1 MTDLASGTDIGQLI
15 RSGRSVDLRRHIPAN
30 RDDFVRWYQDPEI
43 AVLLRHDLRPL
54 TSIQA
59 RGYFDS
65 IVLPASARNTC
76 WAIHERESDR
86 LIGSTAVTDIDESAA
101 TSKFRIVIGEKS
113 DWSKGYGSE
122 ATLLVAAEAVS
133 RLGLRKIRL
142 EVFTHNLR
150 AFRAYQRVGFV
161 ETGRHS
167 EWVPRVRRELHVIE
181 MEMNLLEMPGLPSGT
196 EANENAPGT

>member
-1 MTDLASGTDIGQLI
+1 MTGTETGVSMGALV
-15 RSGRSVDLRRHIPAN
+15 RPGSRVDLRRHVPAN

-54 TSIQA
+54 TSFQA

-76 WAIHERESDR
+76 WAIHEHATGRF
-86 LIGSTAVTDIDESAA
+86 IGSTALTDIDEGRGSG
-101 TSKFRIVIGEKS
+101 KFRIVIGEKT
-113 DWSKGYGSE
+113 DWSMGFGTE
-122 ATLLVAAEAVS
+122 ATRLVAREAAE
-133 RLGLRKIRL
+133 RLSLHTIRL
-142 EVFTHNLR
+142 EVFTHNQR
-150 AFRAYQRVGFV
+150 ALRAYQRVGFV

-181 MEMNLLEMPGLPSGT
+181 MELNLSSPDVQASTQSSTDRPQD
-196 EANENAPGT
+196 

>member
-1 MTDLASGTDIGQLI
+1 MTDIASGIGIGQLI
-15 RSGRSVDLRRHIPAN
+15 RPGHGVDLRRHIPAN

-65 IVLPASARNTC
+65 VVLPASARNTC
-76 WAIHERESDR
+76 WAIHEHANDR
-86 LIGSTAVTDIDESAA
+86 LIGSTAVTDIDESAG

-113 DWSKGYGSE
+113 TWSQGYGSE
-122 ATLLVAAEAVS
+122 ATRLVIAEAFEI
-133 RLGLRKIRL
+133 LGLRKIRL
-142 EVFTHNLR
+142 EVFTHNQR
-150 AFRAYQRVGFV
+150 AFRAYQRVGFT
-161 ETGRHS
+161 ETGRHT

-181 MEMNLLEMPGLPSGT
+181 MALDAT
-196 EANENAPGT
+196 DYVQEAGSFR

>member
-15 RSGRSVDLRRHIPAN
+15 RSGDRVDLRRHIPAN

-86 LIGSTAVTDIDESAA
+86 LIGSTAVTDIDESAG

-150 AFRAYQRVGFV
+150 AFSAYQRVGFV

-181 MEMNLLEMPGLPSGT
+181 MEMNLLEIPNLPIGT
-196 EANENAPGT
+196 EVNENAPGT

>member
-1 MTDLASGTDIGQLI
+1 MTDLANGTGIGQLI
-15 RSGRSVDLRRHIPAN
+15 RIGERVDLRRHIPAN

-43 AVLLRHDLRPL
+43 AMLLRHDLRPL
-54 TSIQA
+54 SSIQA

-86 LIGSTAVTDIDESAA
+86 LIGSTAVTDIDETAGSC
-101 TSKFRIVIGEKS
+101 KFRIVIGEKH
-113 DWSKGYGSE
+113 DWSKGFGSE
-122 ATLLVAAEAVS
+122 ATLMVAAEAQS
-133 RLGLRKIRL
+133 TLSLGKIRL
-142 EVFTHNLR
+142 EVFTHNQR
-150 AFRAYQRVGFV
+150 ALRAYQRVGFV

-181 MEMNLLEMPGLPSGT
+181 MELNLDQL
-196 EANENAPGT
+196 

>member
-1 MTDLASGTDIGQLI
+1 MTELANGVGIGQLV
-15 RSGRSVDLRRHIPAN
+15 RSGIGVDLRRHIPDN

-76 WAIHERESDR
+76 WAIHEHDSDL
-86 LIGSTAVTDIDESAA
+86 LIGSTAVTDIDTNARS
-101 TSKFRIVIGEKS
+101 SKFRIVIGEKS
-113 DWSKGYGSE
+113 AWSKGYGSE
-122 ATLLVAAEAVS
+122 ATRIVADEAFTK
-133 RLGLRKIRL
+133 LDLRRIRL
-142 EVFTHNLR
+142 EVFTHNQR

-181 MEMNLLEMPGLPSGT
+181 MELLAEHFVR
-196 EANENAPGT
+196 

>member
-1 MTDLASGTDIGQLI
+1 MTDIASGIGIGRLI
-15 RSGRSVDLRRHIPAN
+15 RSGSGVDLRRHIPAN
-30 RDDFVRWYQDPEI
+30 RADFVRWYQDPEI

-76 WAIHERESDR
+76 WAIHEHSSDH
-86 LIGSTAVTDIDESAA
+86 LIGSTAVTDIDESAG
-101 TSKFRIVIGEKS
+101 TCKFRIVIGEKS
-113 DWSKGYGSE
+113 AWSQGYGSE
-122 ATLLVAAEAVS
+122 ATRLVVAEAFEN
-133 RLGLRKIRL
+133 LHLQKIRL
-142 EVFTHNLR
+142 EVFTHNQR

-181 MEMNLLEMPGLPSGT
+181 MALIAADYVADTNPPR
-196 EANENAPGT
+196 